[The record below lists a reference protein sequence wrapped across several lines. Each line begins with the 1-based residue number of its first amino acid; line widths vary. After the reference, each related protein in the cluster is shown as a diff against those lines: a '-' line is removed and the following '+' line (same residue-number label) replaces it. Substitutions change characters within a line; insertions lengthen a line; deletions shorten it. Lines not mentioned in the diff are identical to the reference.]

1 VGVKWTVYSKARRRG
16 GKSNL
21 PKRVPKDKLSGG
33 ETAKAVAHV
42 GLLSESSGS
51 VRVGGAEDASSVKGP
66 STIDHGSR
74 VSTSMPASSISSNGS
89 TILSSSGN
97 DSSNSTMDQD
107 ASAVARLG
115 GVGLGGG
122 SSLGSRG
129 LNLDSAPLLSPNAGQ
144 RPRTPRPGDS
154 APKAPNPRGNFDGLR
169 GLMMVDINEV
179 WDWVMSPRAL
189 L

>member
-1 VGVKWTVYSKARRRG
+1 
-16 GKSNL
+16 
-21 PKRVPKDKLSGG
+21 
-33 ETAKAVAHV
+33 
-42 GLLSESSGS
+42 
-51 VRVGGAEDASSVKGP
+51 
-66 STIDHGSR
+66 
-74 VSTSMPASSISSNGS
+74 
-89 TILSSSGN
+89 
-97 DSSNSTMDQD
+97 MDQD